1 VWDAIGDLDEVGL
14 WGWLHDLRADGPC
27 LVTGSVL
34 HGVVVPPLPYRIRL
48 DVAFVDCVRPTH
60 IDATVDGDLVGDAHL
75 RLRRDGSE
83 TEIDATWTLE
93 MTQPAMRLAA
103 RVMPSVMRWGHDRVV
118 AATVAALAE
127 RLQRPPSRAIK

>member
-14 WGWLHDLRADGPC
+14 WGWLHDVRAEGPC

-48 DVAFVDCVRPTH
+48 DVSFVDCVRPTH
-60 IDATVDGDLVGDAHL
+60 IGATVAGDLVGDAHL

-83 TEIDATWTLE
+83 TEVDATWTLE

-118 AATVAALAE
+118 AATAAALAE
-127 RLQRPPSRAIK
+127 RLQRPPSRPIK